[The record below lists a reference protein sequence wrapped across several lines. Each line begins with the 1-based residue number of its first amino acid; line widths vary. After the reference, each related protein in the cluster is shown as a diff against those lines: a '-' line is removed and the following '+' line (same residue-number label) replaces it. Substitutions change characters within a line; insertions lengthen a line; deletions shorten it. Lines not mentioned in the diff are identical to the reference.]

1 MIEIVETEYVNISVY
16 SPLLGSTYIKLS
28 SKLKN
33 SINGLFNIKNN
44 DKIFFPLCHIRHL
57 SPLKMHPELITKAN
71 ENMVNN
77 LAYKGIEFPVS
88 KKDFKKIEQ
97 KMCFVMKM
105 V

>member
-1 MIEIVETEYVNISVY
+1 
-16 SPLLGSTYIKLS
+16 
-28 SKLKN
+28 
-33 SINGLFNIKNN
+33 
-44 DKIFFPLCHIRHL
+44 
-57 SPLKMHPELITKAN
+57 MHPELITKAD